1 MWERWREGL
10 TQGSDP
16 DVPREGGNECA
27 VHIHH
32 VLGLPPGLPCFHRP
46 SPQPGGSVFTHHQ
59 QVVTCPK
66 TPQAS
71 ERQSRG
77 SHPEPVKAV
86 LRHASKPQ
94 SQP

>member
-16 DVPREGGNECA
+16 NVPHEGGNECA

-32 VLGLPPGLPCFHRP
+32 VLGLPLGASLLSPHLPAAW
-46 SPQPGGSVFTHHQ
+46 GSVFTHHQ

-66 TPQAS
+66 APQAS
-71 ERQSRG
+71 EQQSRG
-77 SHPEPVKAV
+77 SHPEPVKSV
-86 LRHASKPQ
+86 LKHM
-94 SQP
+94 